1 MQRTPRKTAGNKH
14 KEILEAL
21 KGDHGPSSNTQTF
34 TFSSPATIPDWPDA
48 VQNNPSLQDPDMYFP
63 LIMDQHLLPEV
74 LCSVPVT
81 RHTKSSVTEQRNT
94 KSEITK
100 LEAQCE
106 QLNLELAK
114 VRLERKQSDL
124 TKALAVEPK
133 EVIQPNPGSGTQ
145 LKKAKQITDFLFLTS
160 LDSIED
166 EGHMV
171 DIGGGSLIQID
182 RKKTHLSQVT
192 LEQWGFVSLG
202 IFNELIRTG
211 ELSPLDIK
219 GYVYYT
225 QSIFRLAA
233 NHIWHRVLLYDKE
246 YRDLQAKEGL
256 KLGEPQKDLR
266 DFHLV
271 PKSNSL
277 KMCTVSAMS
286 KAGQYQKVMKN
297 PGLKSTLRRK
307 GPFLPEG
314 REICRKFNSGSCEFQ
329 RCRMVH
335 NCAICFSRD
344 HKAFEHNAK
353 NEVKKPQQNST
364 A

>member
-1 MQRTPRKTAGNKH
+1 
-14 KEILEAL
+14 L
-21 KGDHGPSSNTQTF
+21 
-34 TFSSPATIPDWPDA
+34 A
-48 VQNNPSLQDPDMYFP
+48 VELQ
-63 LIMDQHLLPEV
+63 
-74 LCSVPVT
+74 
-81 RHTKSSVTEQRNT
+81 
-94 KSEITK
+94 
-100 LEAQCE
+100 
-106 QLNLELAK
+106 
-114 VRLERKQSDL
+114 
-124 TKALAVEPK
+124 AVEPK

-166 EGHMV
+166 EGHIV
-171 DIGGGSLIQID
+171 DIGGGSRIHID
-182 RKKTHLSQVT
+182 REKTPLSQVT
-192 LEQWGFVSLG
+192 LEQWGFAILG

-233 NHIWHRVLLYDKE
+233 NHSWHSVLLYDKE

-277 KMCTVSAMS
+277 TMRTVSAMS
-286 KAGQYQKVMKN
+286 KAGQYQKVMEN

-307 GPFLPEG
+307 GPFLPNG

-329 RCRMVH
+329 RRRMAH

-344 HKAFEHNAK
+344 HKAVEHNAK